1 MTFPIIA
8 LVFYVGALWLI
19 SGKYNTAQFFTVL
32 TSVVSAMFG
41 VPSFTT
47 SRSEMSTDWYHWQ
60 IFASIQAGNV
70 FTFVPDASKANG
82 AAAAIF
88 RLLDD
93 VPEIDAT
100 SDEGIKLNP
109 AEVKGHIRL
118 EGVHFRYPS
127 RPAVRVLRDLTINVP
142 PGT

>member
-1 MTFPIIA
+1 VQRF
-8 LVFYVGALWLI
+8 
-19 SGKYNTAQFFTVL
+19 
-32 TSVVSAMFG
+32 SVT
-41 VPSFTT
+41 PLTT
-47 SRSEMSTDWYHWQ
+47 SRLENSTDWYPWQ